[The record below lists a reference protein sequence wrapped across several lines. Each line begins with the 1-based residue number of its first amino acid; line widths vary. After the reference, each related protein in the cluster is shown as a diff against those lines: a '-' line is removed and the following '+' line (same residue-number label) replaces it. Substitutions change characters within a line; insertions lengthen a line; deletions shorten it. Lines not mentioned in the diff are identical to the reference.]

1 MQIIGDTLQER
12 GHEIGVTTKRR
23 RRCGWLDLELV
34 KFTTLVNGYTALC
47 MTKLD
52 ILDSFEKVLVG
63 VGYTIDGKPLDS
75 FPSQIADLAR
85 VQVVYKEMDGWLT
98 DTTGIR
104 DFAQLPP
111 KAQDYVRFIENTL
124 QVPIKWVGVGQG
136 RESIIEVY

>member
-1 MQIIGDTLQER
+1 MQER

-23 RRCGWLDLELV
+23 RRCGWQDLELL
-34 KFTTLVNGYTALC
+34 KYTTLVNGYTAMC

-52 ILDSFEKVLVG
+52 ILDTFDKIMVG
-63 VGYTIDGKPLDS
+63 VGYTLDGKRMDS

-85 VQVVYKEMDGWLT
+85 VEVIYKEMDGWLQ
-98 DTTGIR
+98 DTTAIR
-104 DFAQLPP
+104 DFAQLPQ
-111 KAQDYVRFIENTL
+111 KAQDYVRFCESQL